1 MLKPESFIKRH
12 GFLLVAFG
20 VMLLAT
26 LMLAVIQFFAVKRI
40 EAEAQAALEANL
52 DLQLYALVNEARRY
66 MYERAS
72 YITHSISHAR
82 VRNRDTEGLG
92 RAMTR
97 AVRRYPEMKQI
108 FVAFFERGAET
119 EAWQVFRYEPP
130 DLANLEVTRYKDVPI
145 GTMIED
151 AEASKTLRETWLS
164 IPNRSADATYA
175 AFEDCFILI
184 RQKGQAAAQ
193 VIRLNL

>member
-66 MYERAS
+66 
-72 YITHSISHAR
+72 
-82 VRNRDTEGLG
+82 
-92 RAMTR
+92 
-97 AVRRYPEMKQI
+97 
-108 FVAFFERGAET
+108 
-119 EAWQVFRYEPP
+119 
-130 DLANLEVTRYKDVPI
+130 
-145 GTMIED
+145 
-151 AEASKTLRETWLS
+151 
-164 IPNRSADATYA
+164 
-175 AFEDCFILI
+175 EDCFILI
-184 RQKGQAAAQ
+184 RQKRQVAAQ
-193 VIRLNL
+193 VKGLNL